1 MMKIFHQK
9 AFLGKTLLQHLRN
22 LSLSLEYVNVYKKKF
37 LFVWYSLLR
46 KWGLWC
52 VDSMYE
58 YFLRIS
64 YEHMSRGSFITLW
77 FVVYNFLNSAVSSLV
92 VVSKQLIHKLT
103 SGLLQ
108 ICNTTNPTRKDL
120 DNTKMKRFFESR
132 LTHVLK

>member
-1 MMKIFHQK
+1 MKIFHQK

-58 YFLRIS
+58 YFLRI
-64 YEHMSRGSFITLW
+64 MSRGSFITLW